1 MPRDQATL
9 IGFVGVTLL
18 LVAFLLNLLRLLR
31 PDGQAYMWLNLAGA
45 SLACYSSYLISF
57 VPFVLLEGVWALA
70 ALIAIARSLL
80 SRGHSEAA

>member
-45 SLACYSSYLISF
+45 SLACYSSYL
-57 VPFVLLEGVWALA
+57 
-70 ALIAIARSLL
+70 
-80 SRGHSEAA
+80 